1 MQTCNKVVILK
12 VYDFHN
18 ENTTFDMTIALESF
32 SVEYKPQV
40 CLN

>member
-1 MQTCNKVVILK
+1 MQTYNKVVILK
-12 VYDFHN
+12 AYDFQN
-18 ENTTFDMTIALESF
+18 ENSTFYMTIALESS